1 METFGNGSL
10 KATLNSLHS
19 LNSVSPLHYGGTL
32 TGKKGVLGRSPNKG
46 GHFKVRRR
54 HETIARLENA
64 GFTKP
69 QIAPMIGISTNK
81 LTHIMNSADYLIV
94 RIAITHGVVVDHT
107 AQLATIKAQRKEMMT
122 QLLPQGLQAIA
133 NILQSNATTIA
144 DKKLQVAVAQDL
156 FDREGT
162 FAKISRTEVKA
173 VDEFDFHA
181 ADKASDSL
189 INILRATSA
198 PKVRVDAGNLTA
210 GNVTTIDEKLDGS
223 QHTLEAIEANKE
235 FSNSQ
240 TLSSM
245 DQQEALKLLEDAAAS
260 GEMDAEILRAIP
272 TQSGAAN

>member
-1 METFGNGSL
+1 MATFGNGSL

-235 FSNSQ
+235 FSNSPARSTQ
-240 TLSSM
+240 TPRRRGGIGRNGRGDSKS
-245 DQQEALKLLEDAAAS
+245 DTHTIRS
-260 GEMDAEILRAIP
+260 GELK
-272 TQSGAAN
+272 